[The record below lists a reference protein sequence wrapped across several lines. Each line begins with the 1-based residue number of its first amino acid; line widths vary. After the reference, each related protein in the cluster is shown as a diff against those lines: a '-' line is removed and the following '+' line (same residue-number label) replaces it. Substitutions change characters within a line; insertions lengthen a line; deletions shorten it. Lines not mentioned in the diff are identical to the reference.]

1 MVSKVYDKSDTIRDN
16 IEHKSIETTND
27 NLIRN
32 EILKASETGL
42 INKLIDSNLALT
54 PRLIVN
60 DYSKGSKVLS
70 EIISELDKCE
80 EFFISVAFIT
90 NSGILALLET
100 LKVLNKRGIKGK
112 ILTTDYLNFSEPKAL
127 KRLLEFSNI
136 EIKLYSKENF
146 HTKGYIFRY
155 KDHYKLIVGSSNLT
169 QTALTKNKE
178 WNLKLSSLEEG
189 SLTKGVISEFNHLW
203 NEADELTFE

>member
-90 NSGILALLET
+90 NSGILPLLET

-127 KRLLEFSNI
+127 KRLLLFEKYITVPSSKNI
-136 EIKLYSKENF
+136 FRTTIKLSCRNF
-146 HTKGYIFRY
+146 
-155 KDHYKLIVGSSNLT
+155 
-169 QTALTKNKE
+169 
-178 WNLKLSSLEEG
+178 
-189 SLTKGVISEFNHLW
+189 
-203 NEADELTFE
+203 